1 MIRTGLFSYRDQID
15 RLSHVK
21 VIALTGGIGSGK
33 SLVAN
38 YFFSLGAEVIDADQ
52 LARQAIERGSDGFDQ
67 VVATFGDGIL
77 KDGDIDRR
85 ALGEIVFSDSEKL
98 KALEA
103 IVHPIVQQG
112 LTEARKYMSEDGIL
126 IYEIP
131 LLVETKAMEKFD
143 GIITVE
149 APLEERINRLTKR
162 GLMRSEIE
170 RRIANQVSPEE
181 RKAVASFVIENDG
194 EEEQLLR
201 KVEAIWEELNASR
214 N

>member
-1 MIRTGLFSYRDQID
+1 MS
-15 RLSHVK
+15 

-38 YFFSLGAEVIDADQ
+38 YFYSLGAEVIDADQ
-52 LARQAIERGSDGFDQ
+52 LARQAIERGSEGFDQ
-67 VVATFGDGIL
+67 VISEFGDVIL

-85 ALGEIVFSDSEKL
+85 ALGEIVFSDPIKR

-103 IVHPIVQQG
+103 IIHPKVQQA
-112 LTEARKYMSEDGIL
+112 LTQARNSLNENQIL

-131 LLVETKAMEKFD
+131 LLVETNAASKFD
-143 GIITVE
+143 KVITVE
-149 APLEERINRLTKR
+149 APLELRIERLKSR
-162 GLMRSEIE
+162 GLLQSEIE
-170 RRIANQVSPEE
+170 KRISNQATPEQRRAIADIQ
-181 RKAVASFVIENDG
+181 IENDG
-194 EEEQLLR
+194 TEEELLR

>member
-1 MIRTGLFSYRDQID
+1 MS
-15 RLSHVK
+15 

-52 LARQAIERGSDGFDQ
+52 LARQAIERGSEGFDQ
-67 VVATFGDGIL
+67 VISEFGDVIL

-85 ALGEIVFSDSEKL
+85 ALGEIVFSDPIKR

-103 IVHPIVQQG
+103 IIHPKVQQA
-112 LTEARKYMSEDGIL
+112 LTQARNSLNENQIL

-131 LLVETKAMEKFD
+131 LLVETNAASKFD
-143 GIITVE
+143 KVITVE
-149 APLEERINRLTKR
+149 APLELRIQRLKSR
-162 GLMRSEIE
+162 GLLQSEIE
-170 RRIANQVSPEE
+170 KRISNQATPEQRRAIADIQ
-181 RKAVASFVIENDG
+181 IENDG
-194 EEEQLLR
+194 TEEELLR
-201 KVEAIWEELNASR
+201 KVEAIWDELNAPR